1 VELDTFHLQ
10 AKPIVLNV
18 LQVSNV
24 QQLHQHLLNVSVAIT
39 LYKVQ
44 LHVLNAQQDMN
55 AQLRLLYLYNVLE
68 LNTLFQEQ

>member
-1 VELDTFHLQ
+1 MELDTFHLQ